1 MQRRYWRLSRTSTE
15 VLIKLEQALNHLA
28 ENLRESI
35 GAVDIYLFGSF
46 ARGDWLEDSDVDIVV
61 VSERFEGISMSERI
75 NSVRKLATRS
85 LAFEILAY
93 TPKELKEAL
102 ERSLV
107 LQDASTYWRK
117 IT

>member
-1 MQRRYWRLSRTSTE
+1 MSTE
-15 VLIKLEQALNHLA
+15 VLIKVEQALNHLA
-28 ENLRESI
+28 KNLRENI
-35 GAVDIYLFGSF
+35 GAVDVYLFGSF
-46 ARGDWLEDSDVDIVV
+46 ARGDWLEDSDVDILV
-61 VSERFEGISMSERI
+61 VSEKFEGISMPERI
-75 NSVRKLATRS
+75 NAVRKLATGS

-93 TPKELKEAL
+93 TPKELEEVL